1 MKNVR
6 SVLLK
11 AFSLYTVVSLVVS
24 IVIFGIGYFTF
35 ADEVGGK
42 FLTFAIIAILVN
54 LAISITY
61 NLVATSDK
69 NPSMKKLQDV
79 FDQVATGDFSNLEE
93 QGEEFS
99 NDSNLN
105 SLRTGFIG
113 VMNTFKA
120 VIVGM
125 KEESKR
131 MEDMVGNLESTAR
144 GAKTSIENIRT
155 SMNTIAD
162 VAIAENTEAIQ
173 TVDDMNELSTQ
184 IEDINQEIKRINTY
198 IERSQSSNVK
208 NAQAM
213 QLVHQS
219 WIEEHQ
225 SQSQLVNEMTD
236 MNHDIQ
242 NIGKIVQLIKDI
254 SEQTNLL
261 ALNASIEAA
270 RAGEAGHGFAIVAEE
285 VRSLAE
291 QSNQSTKNIRDII
304 EVIRK
309 KSEQMVE
316 SVTTSYAKSQQQTE
330 VLDQAIS
337 TSNEISQIVEQFV
350 ESIQSIESAVD
361 SIVEK
366 KDMVQQAIRNI
377 SSSIGETSAGSQE
390 ATSSLENFSLVID
403 EFERGIQEIESI
415 ASILKFQV
423 DSFKL

>member
-69 NPSMKKLQDV
+69 NPAMENLQDI
-79 FDQVATGDFSNLEE
+79 FDRVATGDFSNLEE

-99 NDSNLN
+99 NDRNLN

-113 VMNTFKA
+113 VMNSFKA

-173 TVDDMNELSTQ
+173 TVDDMNDLSTQ

-225 SQSQLVNEMTD
+225 FQSHLVNEMTD

-316 SVTTSYAKSQQQTE
+316 SVTTSYARSQQQTE

>member
-69 NPSMKKLQDV
+69 NPAMKNLQDI
-79 FDQVATGDFSNLEE
+79 FDRVATGDFSNLEE

-99 NDSNLN
+99 NDRNLN

-113 VMNTFKA
+113 VMNSFKA

-125 KEESKR
+125 KEDSKR

-162 VAIAENTEAIQ
+162 VAVAENTEAIQ
-173 TVDDMNELSTQ
+173 TVDDMDELSTQ

-225 SQSQLVNEMTD
+225 FQSHLVNEMTD

-316 SVTTSYAKSQQQTE
+316 SVTTSYARSQQQTE

>member
-61 NLVATSDK
+61 NLVTTSDK

-79 FDQVATGDFSNLEE
+79 FAQVATGDFSNLEE

-99 NDSNLN
+99 NDRNLN

-173 TVDDMNELSTQ
+173 TVDDMNDLSTQ

>member
-99 NDSNLN
+99 NDRNLN

-423 DSFKL
+423 NSFKL

>member
-99 NDSNLN
+99 NDRNLN

-113 VMNTFKA
+113 VMNAFKA

-173 TVDDMNELSTQ
+173 TVDDMNDLSTQ
-184 IEDINQEIKRINTY
+184 IEGINQEIKRINTY

-350 ESIQSIESAVD
+350 ESIQSIKSAVD

-377 SSSIGETSAGSQE
+377 SSSIGETSARSQE

-403 EFERGIQEIESI
+403 EFERGIQEIASI

>member
-99 NDSNLN
+99 NDRNLN

-113 VMNTFKA
+113 VINTFKA

>member
-54 LAISITY
+54 LAISIAY

-69 NPSMKKLQDV
+69 NPSMKKLQDI

-99 NDSNLN
+99 NDRNLN

-173 TVDDMNELSTQ
+173 TVDDMNDLSTQ

>member
-99 NDSNLN
+99 NDRNLN

-173 TVDDMNELSTQ
+173 TVDDMNDLSTQ

-403 EFERGIQEIESI
+403 EFERGIQEIASI

>member
-69 NPSMKKLQDV
+69 NPAMENLQDI
-79 FDQVATGDFSNLEE
+79 FDRVATGDFSNLEE

-99 NDSNLN
+99 NDRNLN

-173 TVDDMNELSTQ
+173 TVDDMNDLSTQ

>member
-69 NPSMKKLQDV
+69 NPAMKNLQDI
-79 FDQVATGDFSNLEE
+79 FDRVATGDFSNLEE

-99 NDSNLN
+99 NDRNLN

-113 VMNTFKA
+113 VMNSFKA

-162 VAIAENTEAIQ
+162 VAVAENTEAIQ
-173 TVDDMNELSTQ
+173 TVDDMDELSTQ

>member
-1 MKNVR
+1 MNKVRTVLMKAFNVQ
-6 SVLLK
+6 SIVLLTTTIIL
-11 AFSLYTVVSLVVS
+11 FV
-24 IVIFGIGYFTF
+24 IGYFVF
-35 ADEVGGK
+35 ADALGGA
-42 FLTFAIIAILVN
+42 FLTFALVTIVLQII
-54 LAISITY
+54 ISVLY
-61 NLVATSDK
+61 NLFFTSEK
-69 NPSMKKLQDV
+69 NPALKDLMNT
-79 FDQVATGDFSNLEE
+79 FDQVSSGDFTNLVEK
-93 QGEEFS
+93 GEDFS
-99 NDSNLN
+99 RDANMNQ
-105 SLRTGFIG
+105 LRSAFIS

-120 VIVGM
+120 MIVGM
-125 KEESKR
+125 KEESQR
-131 MEDMVGNLESTAR
+131 MEKMVGDLNVTAK
-144 GAKTSIENIRT
+144 GAKSSIENIRS

-173 TVDDMNELSTQ
+173 TVDDMNELSSQ
-184 IEDINQEIKRINTY
+184 IEGINQEIKRINTY

-208 NAQAM
+208 NAEAM

-225 SQSQLVNEMTD
+225 QQSQLVNEMND

-316 SVTTSYAKSQQQTE
+316 SVTNSYTKSQQQTDI
-330 VLDQAIS
+330 LDQAIA
-337 TSNEISQIVEQFV
+337 TSNDISQIVEQFIT
-350 ESIQSIESAVD
+350 SIQSIEHSIG

-366 KDMVQQAIRNI
+366 KDLVQQAIKNI

-390 ATSSLENFSLVID
+390 ATSNLEDFSLVID
-403 EFERGIQEIESI
+403 EFERSIQEIETI
-415 ASILKFQV
+415 ATVLKFQV

>member
-79 FDQVATGDFSNLEE
+79 FDQVVTGDFSNLEE

-99 NDSNLN
+99 NDRNLN

-120 VIVGM
+120 VIVGI
-125 KEESKR
+125 KEESKH
-131 MEDMVGNLESTAR
+131 MEDMVSNLESTAS

-225 SQSQLVNEMTD
+225 TQSQLVNEMTD

-316 SVTTSYAKSQQQTE
+316 SMTTSYAKSQQQTE

-350 ESIQSIESAVD
+350 ESSQSIESAVD

>member
-11 AFSLYTVVSLVVS
+11 AFSLYTVVSLITS
-24 IVIFGIGYFTF
+24 IIIFGIGYFTF

-42 FLTFAIIAILVN
+42 FLTFAMIAILVN
-54 LAISITY
+54 LAISISY

-69 NPSMKKLQDV
+69 NPAMKNLQDI
-79 FDQVATGDFSNLEE
+79 FDRVATGDFSNLEE
-93 QGEEFS
+93 QGEAFS
-99 NDSNLN
+99 NDRNLN

-144 GAKTSIENIRT
+144 GAKISVENIRT

>member
-69 NPSMKKLQDV
+69 NPSMKKLQDL
-79 FDQVATGDFSNLEE
+79 FAQVATGDFSNLEE

-99 NDSNLN
+99 NDRNLN

-173 TVDDMNELSTQ
+173 TVDDMNDLSTQ

-219 WIEEHQ
+219 WIEEQ
-225 SQSQLVNEMTD
+225 QFQSQLVNEMTD

-316 SVTTSYAKSQQQTE
+316 SVTTSYARSQQQTE

-377 SSSIGETSAGSQE
+377 SSSIGETSARSQE

>member
-54 LAISITY
+54 LAISIAY

-99 NDSNLN
+99 NDRNLN

>member
-69 NPSMKKLQDV
+69 NPAMKNLQDI
-79 FDQVATGDFSNLEE
+79 FDRVATGDFSNLEE

-99 NDSNLN
+99 NDRNLN

-113 VMNTFKA
+113 VMNSFKA

-173 TVDDMNELSTQ
+173 TVDDMNDLSTQ

-225 SQSQLVNEMTD
+225 FQSQLVNEMTD

-316 SVTTSYAKSQQQTE
+316 SVTTSYARSQQQTE

-337 TSNEISQIVEQFV
+337 TSNEFSQIVEQFV

>member
-69 NPSMKKLQDV
+69 NPAMKNLQDI
-79 FDQVATGDFSNLEE
+79 FDRVATGDFSNLEE

-99 NDSNLN
+99 NDRNLN

-173 TVDDMNELSTQ
+173 TVDDMNDLSTQ

-377 SSSIGETSAGSQE
+377 SSSIGETSARSQE

-403 EFERGIQEIESI
+403 EFERGIQEIASI

>member
-69 NPSMKKLQDV
+69 NPAMKNLQDI
-79 FDQVATGDFSNLEE
+79 FDRVATGDFSNLEE

-99 NDSNLN
+99 NDRNLN

-113 VMNTFKA
+113 VMNSFKA

-125 KEESKR
+125 KEDSKR

-173 TVDDMNELSTQ
+173 TVDDMNDLSTQ

-225 SQSQLVNEMTD
+225 FQSQLVNEMTD

-316 SVTTSYAKSQQQTE
+316 SVTTSYARSQQQTE

>member
-79 FDQVATGDFSNLEE
+79 FDQVVTGDFSNLEE

-99 NDSNLN
+99 NDRNLN
-105 SLRTGFIG
+105 SLHTGFIG

-120 VIVGM
+120 VIVGI
-125 KEESKR
+125 KEESKH
-131 MEDMVGNLESTAR
+131 MEDMVSNLESTAS

-225 SQSQLVNEMTD
+225 TQSQLVNEMTD

-316 SVTTSYAKSQQQTE
+316 SMTTSYAKSQQQTE

-350 ESIQSIESAVD
+350 ESSQSIESAVD